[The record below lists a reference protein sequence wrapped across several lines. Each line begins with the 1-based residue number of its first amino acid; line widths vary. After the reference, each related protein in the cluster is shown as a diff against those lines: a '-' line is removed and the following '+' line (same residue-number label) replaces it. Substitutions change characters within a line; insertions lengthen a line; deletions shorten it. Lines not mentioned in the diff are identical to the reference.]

1 MAEVRERPGG
11 LLHLASGLS
20 LDFFEEVC
28 MRCSVDDI
36 LRMRQTCRM
45 LKDLIDNSKRLW
57 LQRLHA
63 DYGLE
68 LKMHKLHDSGM
79 MQFAKTVYEADSAS
93 SIRFQG
99 TYTNGG
105 VDTDPGLYWVDN
117 LFKRDDSLYC
127 SNVSANADCIG
138 LLLDGFVDREVSYRG
153 VRKYLERRCGA
164 AATEMARRDGRN
176 DIPSMADLSDRELE
190 AFFLGLLRALE
201 ANLADGRLL
210 LSGVTLENQM
220 EEVRQMVHAAHFI
233 SRRPALIRADLC
245 GDADNKDVLFD
256 ASTLP
261 KLESP
266 LIPRK
271 LGIVDK
277 LELLRMGPLTCPVR
291 TLAVLIGTIDL
302 RLLSGK
308 DKDAAWKA
316 LQDSVAEASR
326 LYPLDGVTEVAQLEA
341 AVEAGHLPPVSL
353 ATVEVAGVVYQ
364 FGTGAPPGAA
374 QVGEASPLTTWRPV
388 LWAQFHGPQE
398 AQAFYDANLA
408 PIEASGTAQII
419 RVKEGP
425 HMATSAPPAEGHL
438 AHLGQALRDRMQQ
451 PWREAGLLEAAI
463 GDEADAV
470 AAQPSR
476 TAQPGSQR
484 DGAAEQATPL
494 VSRPTRRGDGA
505 PHPAEARTPGV
516 QEAGDGNG
524 HIRMPGSPLDQS
536 DDDSDSGLEY
546 GMDAWQTAHGSEGE
560 GTTDGPSDSEDLGES
575 DSEDEEVD
583 GMEEEDEGL
592 EGAFVMEGVEQDDT
606 AYRNRIEINLVSPVV
621 GNIILVKL
629 IDQENMMS
637 RYEDEHEWPNI
648 DMTHLGVYGKCITL
662 PSWLAPQY

>member
-1 MAEVRERPGG
+1 
-11 LLHLASGLS
+11 
-20 LDFFEEVC
+20 
-28 MRCSVDDI
+28 
-36 LRMRQTCRM
+36 
-45 LKDLIDNSKRLW
+45 
-57 LQRLHA
+57 
-63 DYGLE
+63 
-68 LKMHKLHDSGM
+68 
-79 MQFAKTVYEADSAS
+79 
-93 SIRFQG
+93 
-99 TYTNGG
+99 
-105 VDTDPGLYWVDN
+105 
-117 LFKRDDSLYC
+117 
-127 SNVSANADCIG
+127 
-138 LLLDGFVDREVSYRG
+138 
-153 VRKYLERRCGA
+153 
-164 AATEMARRDGRN
+164 MARRDGRN

-201 ANLADGRLL
+201 AVSALCEGVSGLFATCSLIDAHAAGTRCPRKWPARTLRDHLALASSPCPHPPLSWKNLADGRLL

-271 LGIVDK
+271 LGKSLKRGTRAWGTPAAEQGLCGSQDGRWQGWRWRSPGAAAAQWARPTHSWTAGIVDK

-364 FGTGAPPGAA
+364 FGAGAPPGAA
-374 QVGEASPLTTWRPV
+374 QVGEASQLTTWRPV

-463 GDEADAV
+463 GDEADSV

-484 DGAAEQATPL
+484 EGAAEQAAPL

-536 DDDSDSGLEY
+536 DDDSDSGPEY

-606 AYRNRIEINLVSPVV
+606 AYRNR
-621 GNIILVKL
+621 
-629 IDQENMMS
+629 
-637 RYEDEHEWPNI
+637 
-648 DMTHLGVYGKCITL
+648 
-662 PSWLAPQY
+662 